1 VADMLKKENN
11 NQRCN
16 HKGKVVF
23 FATGNINKFNEAR
36 SILSSYG
43 FAAGM
48 LRVKGDEMQ
57 SDSLREIAKASAVDA
72 FKRSHLPI
80 FVEDAGL
87 FIDALS
93 GFPGPYA
100 AYVYKTI
107 HNRGILTLM
116 ENVADRRAKF
126 QSVIA
131 YCDQTLCE
139 PECFDGE
146 SKGEITRTER
156 KRQEKSAFGFDPIF
170 QPNGSIKTFA
180 EMTVEEKNDFSHRAM
195 AIRKF
200 AEWYKQTVESP
211 IKIKV
216 LKES

>member
-1 VADMLKKENN
+1 MSKKENN
-11 NQRCN
+11 NQTCN
-16 HKGKVVF
+16 LNGKVVF

-43 FAAGM
+43 FAVAM
-48 LRVKGDEMQ
+48 LRVKGDEIQ
-57 SDSLREIAKASAVDA
+57 SDSLKEIAKTSAVNA
-72 FKRSHLPI
+72 FKRSRLPI

-107 HNRGILTLM
+107 HNSGILRLM
-116 ENVADRRAKF
+116 ENVADRQARF

-131 YCDQTLCE
+131 YCDETLCE

-146 SKGEITRTER
+146 SKGEITITER
-156 KRQEKSAFGFDPIF
+156 KQQGKSAFGFDPIF
-170 QPNGSIKTFA
+170 QPVGSSKTFA
-180 EMTVEEKNDFSHRAM
+180 EMTIEEKNGFSHRAM

-200 AEWYKQTVESP
+200 AEWYKTKP
-211 IKIKV
+211 
-216 LKES
+216 

>member
-1 VADMLKKENN
+1 MSKKENN
-11 NQRCN
+11 NQSCSLN
-16 HKGKVVF
+16 LKVVF

-43 FAAGM
+43 FATGM
-48 LRVKGDEMQ
+48 LRVKGYEMQ
-57 SDSLREIAKASAVDA
+57 SDSLKKIAKTSAENA

-107 HNRGILTLM
+107 RNSGILKLM

-126 QSVIA
+126 QSVIS
-131 YCDQTLCE
+131 YCDETLCE

-146 SKGEITRTER
+146 SKGEITLTER
-156 KRQEKSAFGFDPIF
+156 RQHGKSAFGFDPIF
-170 QPNGSIKTFA
+170 QPVGSSKSFA
-180 EMTVEEKNDFSHRAM
+180 EMTIEEKNGFSHRAM

-200 AEWYKQTVESP
+200 AEWYKT
-211 IKIKV
+211 KR
-216 LKES
+216 